1 MLSHV
6 NRQWHSQ
13 STVQILDIDS
23 VQDGDPV
30 SLLVQ
35 EFLVL
40 DQDQIKNTQIVCLE
54 IKIKWQSNTCSLIIG
69 IIPN

>member
-69 IIPN
+69 KIPN

>member
-30 SLLVQ
+30 SLLV

-54 IKIKWQSNTCSLIIG
+54 IKIKWQSNSCSLIIG
-69 IIPN
+69 KIPN

>member
-40 DQDQIKNTQIVCLE
+40 DQDQIKNTQTVCSE

-69 IIPN
+69 KIPN